1 MSEKK
6 INSEDVFKGKLRFA
20 KISIT
25 LKVRMII
32 ISFNLLS
39 GEVNIWVY
47 YNKNW
52 NVERGTEILNTLL
65 TQRKLD
71 LLGYLPWQNF

>member
-1 MSEKK
+1 MSGKK
-6 INSEDVFKGKLRFA
+6 INSEDVFER
-20 KISIT
+20 KIEFCGDFCYFESMDH
-25 LKVRMII
+25 VII
-32 ISFNLLS
+32 YFNVSS

-65 TQRKLD
+65 KRRKLD
-71 LLGYLPWQNF
+71 LVGYLS